1 VDPSAGTSSEEKLM
15 AVRDTVTV
23 TCNTPVSGA
32 RRVRRRGEYRLRSG
46 HVHTW
51 RVEPDVL
58 AAARAVCR
66 PGEHLVFVSPTRV
79 DIVYDD

>member
-1 VDPSAGTSSEEKLM
+1 MPL
-15 AVRDTVTV
+15 RDTVTV

-46 HVHTW
+46 HVETW
-51 RVEPDVL
+51 RVRPDVL
-58 AAARAVCR
+58 SAAHAALR

-79 DIVYDD
+79 DIVYDE